1 MFLALKELRHE
12 KLRYLMLMIITGLIA
27 WMVFLLAGLANGLN
41 TGMRQVVDQWQL
53 SNIVLNASA
62 NKNLNASSLS
72 LSDLK
77 QVKQTSNKTAVVQY
91 AGAIKL
97 KQQKVDVSFFGTP
110 RKAFILP
117 RLTEGH
123 PVEHQNEIII
133 SKDLV
138 NDGARLGQFVKIGN
152 APYRLKIVGSYQTST
167 YGMTPT
173 IYGDIDTVNAAIS
186 GQTNAENINAIV
198 SQGTTKVTGKSLQK
212 LSKMTFINNIPGY
225 SAQNT
230 TLSMMIDFLIVI
242 VAAVIG
248 IFMYVL
254 TLQKKAMFGILKA
267 QGVASKVIIKSL
279 VAQSL
284 IIGVLGTAIGW
295 LLLWVTV
302 VMLPATMPFTID
314 YVRFSEYSVGIIF
327 AALLGGIFSF
337 KTVVKVDPITAI
349 Q

>member
-1 MFLALKELRHE
+1 M
-12 KLRYLMLMIITGLIA
+12 
-27 WMVFLLAGLANGLN
+27 
-41 TGMRQVVDQWQL
+41 
-53 SNIVLNASA
+53 
-62 NKNLNASSLS
+62 
-72 LSDLK
+72 
-77 QVKQTSNKTAVVQY
+77 
-91 AGAIKL
+91 
-97 KQQKVDVSFFGTP
+97 
-110 RKAFILP
+110 P

-152 APYRLKIVGSYQTST
+152 APYRLNIVGSYQTST

-254 TLQKKAMFGILKA
+254 TLQKKGN
-267 QGVASKVIIKSL
+267 VWDSKSTRR
-279 VAQSL
+279 S
-284 IIGVLGTAIGW
+284 
-295 LLLWVTV
+295 
-302 VMLPATMPFTID
+302 
-314 YVRFSEYSVGIIF
+314 
-327 AALLGGIFSF
+327 
-337 KTVVKVDPITAI
+337 
-349 Q
+349 